1 MKDLAKP
8 STSFQEREDRK
19 RRLIAYGLTVLL
31 YALVFGF
38 GIFIGI
44 LSPREQAFSNSTV
57 VINLAGPEKP
67 EIGLGSVVPSEKGE
81 EKKLEDNPAPPKPA
95 IESPKVEAPRTK
107 TETAKPV
114 EKTVPLQKQQ
124 TNPSTNKAS
133 DAIEPLST
141 AKTPGPSAP
150 MIQQPEQS
158 PVEPWVPGQRG
169 PGSRISSSNSAVNVP
184 GQGEIP
190 WSQGNS
196 VQISKKEKGNS
207 SETSLGASQGTV
219 GHNIYVP
226 VFYSLPLPRTVP
238 AYIYESIPDLVQ
250 PPNTILYTAQARK
263 KAFSNFYTREGDLF
277 RLKNDV
283 PFEYREQLWQILEDA
298 GYDVLNA
305 DYKQDKNLMPVV
317 VGFTVTR
324 DNQIKGV
331 EILQSSGDPE
341 IDKSVVYGFKRAAF
355 WNKTGET
362 VPGRFTYR
370 F

>member
-1 MKDLAKP
+1 MNDQAKP
-8 STSFQEREDRK
+8 SASFQEREDRK
-19 RRLIAYGLTVLL
+19 RRLTAYGLTILL

-44 LSPREQAFSNSTV
+44 LSPKEQAFSNSTV

-67 EIGLGSVVPSEKGE
+67 EIGLGSVAPSEKGE
-81 EKKLEDNPAPPKPA
+81 EKKLEDNPSPSKPA
-95 IESPKVEAPRTK
+95 VESPKAETPKTK
-107 TETAKPV
+107 TETAKSV
-114 EKTVPLQKQQ
+114 EKTVAPPKQQ
-124 TNPSTNKAS
+124 ANPSTNTAS
-133 DAIEPLST
+133 DSAEPLST
-141 AKTPGPSAP
+141 AKTPGPSSSAV
-150 MIQQPEQS
+150 QPETV
-158 PVEPWVPGQRG
+158 PAEPWVPGQRG
-169 PGSRISSSNSAVNVP
+169 PGSRVSSSNSAVNVP
-184 GQGEIP
+184 GQGEVP

-238 AYIYESIPDLVQ
+238 AYIYDAIPDLVQ

-263 KAFSNFYTREGDLF
+263 KAFTNFYVREGDLF

-283 PFEYREQLWQILEDA
+283 PLDYREQLWQILEDA
-298 GYDVLNA
+298 GYDVMNA

-317 VGFTVTR
+317 IGFTVTK

-341 IDKSVVYGFKRAAF
+341 IDRSVVYGFKRAAF